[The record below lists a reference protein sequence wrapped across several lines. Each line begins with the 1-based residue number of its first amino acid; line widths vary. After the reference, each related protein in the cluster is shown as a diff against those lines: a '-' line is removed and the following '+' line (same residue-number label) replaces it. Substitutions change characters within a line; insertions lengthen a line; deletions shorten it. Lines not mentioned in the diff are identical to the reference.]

1 MEAFFT
7 SSLIEGQLDQ
17 YIDLGMFNI
26 FLSLVRR
33 LASLPK
39 PESSKNIIWNGTYL

>member
-17 YIDLGMFNI
+17 YFDLGMINI
-26 FLSLVRR
+26 FWSLVLR
-33 LASLPK
+33 LASSPK
-39 PESSKNIIWNGTYL
+39 LSSSKNIT

>member
-17 YIDLGMFNI
+17 CIDLEWFDI
-26 FLSLVRR
+26 FWSLVRR
-33 LASLPK
+33 LASSPK
-39 PESSKNIIWNGTYL
+39 LSSSKNIT

>member
-17 YIDLGMFNI
+17 YIDLELFNI
-26 FLSLVRR
+26 FWSLVLR
-33 LASLPK
+33 LASSPK
-39 PESSKNIIWNGTYL
+39 VSSSKNIT

>member
-7 SSLIEGQLDQ
+7 SSLIDGQLDQ
-17 YIDLGMFNI
+17 YIDLELFNI

-33 LASLPK
+33 LASSPK
-39 PESSKNIIWNGTYL
+39 LSSSKNIT